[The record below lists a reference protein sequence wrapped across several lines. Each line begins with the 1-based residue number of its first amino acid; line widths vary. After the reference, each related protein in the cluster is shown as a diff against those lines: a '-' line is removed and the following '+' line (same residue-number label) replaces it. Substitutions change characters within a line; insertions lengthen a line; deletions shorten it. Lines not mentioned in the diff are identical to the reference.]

1 MRPLGPGGRLLCV
14 CAVAWA
20 IGPATVVAA
29 LDETPRAVIQ
39 LVPEEVEANLFFNG
53 TKVEVQGTVLPGYE
67 VAVLCVGR
75 ENHLALRRKGK
86 VWGVLWMSVGDV
98 AFDHIPSLYLLNTS
112 APLASLASP
121 AVLEQLVVGYP
132 ALAAL
137 AGQNGDEQP
146 FFQEL
151 VKIKEKEG
159 IFAVREGATKLQPG
173 AGGIRQVRAECALP
187 PTLPMDGYEVQLFGF
202 KEGKGELL
210 CSKPIEVKQV
220 GLANFMSSLVQR
232 RPLLH
237 GFFAVIVAVAAGL
250 LTGLVFGGSSR
261 KPH

>member
-1 MRPLGPGGRLLCV
+1 MRPLGLRGTLLCM
-14 CAVAWA
+14 CAAAWA
-20 IGPATVVAA
+20 VGPAVVFAA
-29 LDETPRAVIQ
+29 LEETPRAVIQ
-39 LVPEEVEANLFFNG
+39 LVPEQVEANLFFNG
-53 TKVEVQGTVLPGYE
+53 AKVEVQGTVLPGYE
-67 VAVLCVGR
+67 VAILCRGKAS
-75 ENHLALRRKGK
+75 HLALKRKGK

-98 AFDHIPSLYLLNTS
+98 DFDHIPSLYLLNTS

-121 AVLEQLVVGYP
+121 AVLEQLGIGYP
-132 ALAAL
+132 ALTAL
-137 AGQNGDEQP
+137 AGKHGEQRP

-159 IFAVREGATKLQPG
+159 IFAVHEGTVKLLPG
-173 AGGIRQVRAECALP
+173 AGGIQQVRAECALP
-187 PTLPMDGYEVQLFGF
+187 PTVPMDEYEVQLFGF

-210 CSKPIEVKQV
+210 CSKSMEVKQV
-220 GLANFMSSLVQR
+220 GLARFMSSLVQS

-261 KPH
+261 KAH

>member
-1 MRPLGPGGRLLCV
+1 MRPLRLRGRLLCMY
-14 CAVAWA
+14 AAAWA
-20 IGPATVVAA
+20 MGSVTVCAA

-39 LVPEEVEANLFFNG
+39 LVPEQVEASLFFNG
-53 TKVEVQGTVLPGYE
+53 AKVEVQGTVLPGYE
-67 VAVLCVGR
+67 VAILCRG
-75 ENHLALRRKGK
+75 EASHLALRRKGK

-112 APLASLASP
+112 APLASLAPP
-121 AVLEQLVVGYP
+121 AVLEQLGIGYP

-137 AGQNGDEQP
+137 AGQDGEEQP

-159 IFAVREGATKLQPG
+159 IFAVHEGTVKLLPG

-187 PTLPMDGYEVQLFGF
+187 STVPMEGYEVQLFGF
-202 KEGKGELL
+202 KEGTGELL
-210 CSKPIEVKQV
+210 CSKVMEVKQV
-220 GLANFMSSLVQR
+220 GVAKFISSLVQSH
-232 RPLLH
+232 PLLH

-250 LTGLVFGGSSR
+250 LTGVVLGGSS
-261 KPH
+261 KKGH

>member
-1 MRPLGPGGRLLCV
+1 MRPLGLGRRLLCM
-14 CAVAWA
+14 CAAAWA
-20 IGPATVVAA
+20 IGPGVVFAA
-29 LDETPRAVIQ
+29 LEETPRAVIQ

-53 TKVEVQGTVLPGYE
+53 AKVEVQGTVLPGYE
-67 VAVLCVGR
+67 VAILCGGKAS
-75 ENHLALRRKGK
+75 HLALRRKGK

-112 APLASLASP
+112 APLASLAPP
-121 AVLEQLVVGYP
+121 AVLEQLGIGYP

-137 AGQNGDEQP
+137 AGQDGEEQP

-151 VKIKEKEG
+151 VKIKDKEG
-159 IFAVREGATKLQPG
+159 IFAVREGAVKLLPG

-187 PTLPMDGYEVQLFGF
+187 STVPMEGYEVQLFGF
-202 KEGKGELL
+202 KEGNGELL
-210 CSKPIEVKQV
+210 CSKPMEVKQV
-220 GLANFMSSLVQR
+220 GLARFMSSLVQG

-250 LTGLVFGGSSR
+250 LTGLVFGGSS
-261 KPH
+261 KKLH